1 MIYRS
6 QDNLSIILFFLDDF
20 FIRIS
25 YQIRIIACMR
35 KNSHTNFAFIDSQ
48 NLNLGIKHSGWR
60 LDFQKFRRYLQE
72 KYSVIKAYVFIG
84 YVPGNEGLYTN
95 LQNMGYI
102 CIFKPTLQLKDG
114 QVKGNVDAELVLHTM
129 IQFNNFDKAVIV
141 SGDGDFYCLIEY
153 LLKEN
158 KLERLLVPNET
169 VYSALFKRLSRQEKN
184 IFEFLN
190 RKRNTLELK

>member
-1 MIYRS
+1 
-6 QDNLSIILFFLDDF
+6 
-20 FIRIS
+20 
-25 YQIRIIACMR
+25 MR
-35 KNSHTNFAFIDSQ
+35 KNSRTNFAFIDSQ

-60 LDFQKFRRYLQE
+60 LDFQKFRRYLLE

-141 SGDGDFYCLIEY
+141 SGDGDFYCLVEY
-153 LLKEN
+153 LLQEN
-158 KLERLLVPNET
+158 KLERLLVPNERE
-169 VYSALFKRLSRQEKN
+169 YSALFKRLSRQEKN